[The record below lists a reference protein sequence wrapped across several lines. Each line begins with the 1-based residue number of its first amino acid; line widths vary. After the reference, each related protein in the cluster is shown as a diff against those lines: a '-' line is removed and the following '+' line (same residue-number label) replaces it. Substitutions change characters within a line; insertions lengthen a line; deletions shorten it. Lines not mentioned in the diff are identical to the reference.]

1 LTQRENA
8 DAIASRDT
16 TLGLL
21 ANEIISAREEGDNIL
36 CFVGLGLL
44 VRQTMK
50 LATPDDG
57 LGIVQVV
64 GKLVDDGLLVHPESS
79 YVLSIDIMLG
89 HLMTQS
95 IHAPLQLE
103 EGKIIA
109 FNSEKVMEEMAELY
123 TNSLLHVC
131 RRLICS

>member
-1 LTQRENA
+1 MTQRENA